1 MSIFRLSRFETL
13 KRISKI
19 LIVSNTLKTQRRLT
33 MKTYLLNLWS
43 ALADLFTFQEKN
55 VVVAG
60 GAPLPLDLQ
69 FFAGNPN
76 PDGNEPPA
84 EPEPEPTP
92 QAEPEPTAKPD
103 KTVPY
108 ARFDEV
114 NERAK
119 LAEAALQKIKDDEA
133 ERVRLAKEKQGEY
146 ETLYQEA
153 EGKAKQFESD
163 YETAKERADRLE
175 GVMTN
180 MLNAKLETVPEEY
193 HDLIPENLSSE
204 EKLEWVT
211 KAEAKGLLKDKS
223 KEPLGRGTNP
233 AGSATDLDG
242 LPVSQ
247 LFQSGYK
254 N

>member
-1 MSIFRLSRFETL
+1 MSIFRLLRFATL
-13 KRISKI
+13 KRNSKI

-33 MKTYLLNLWS
+33 MKTYLLNLWNTITS
-43 ALADLFTFQEKN
+43 YFQEKE
-55 VVVAG
+55 VVTAE
-60 GAPLPLDLQ
+60 GALLPLNLQ
-69 FFAGNPN
+69 FFAA
-76 PDGNEPPA
+76 D
-84 EPEPEPTP
+84 PEPEGD
-92 QAEPEPTAKPD
+92 PEPAPEGDPKSKPD

-108 ARFDEV
+108 SRFDEV
-114 NERAK
+114 NKRAND
-119 LAEAALQKIKDDEA
+119 AEAALQKIKDDEA
-133 ERVRLAKEKQGEY
+133 ERERLAREKQGEF
-146 ETLYQEA
+146 EKLYQEA
-153 EGKAKQFESD
+153 DGKAKEFETN
-163 YETAKERADRLE
+163 YTTVKEKADRLE

>member
-1 MSIFRLSRFETL
+1 MFISRLSRFETL
-13 KRISKI
+13 KRSSKI

-33 MKTYLLNLWS
+33 MKTYLLNLWNTITS
-43 ALADLFTFQEKN
+43 YFQEKE
-55 VVVAG
+55 VVTTE
-60 GAPLPLDLQ
+60 GALLPLNLQ
-69 FFAGNPN
+69 FFAADPGGDPQDPPADPEPKEPPN
-76 PDGNEPPA
+76 NNEPHADP
-84 EPEPEPTP
+84 
-92 QAEPEPTAKPD
+92 KPKD
-103 KTVPY
+103 PMIPKT
-108 ARFDEV
+108 RFDEV

-119 LAEAALQKIKDDEA
+119 LAEAELQKLRDAEA

-153 EGKAKQFESD
+153 EGKAKEFETN
-163 YETAKERADRLE
+163 YTTAKERADRLE

-223 KEPLGRGTNP
+223 KER
-233 AGSATDLDG
+233 
-242 LPVSQ
+242 
-247 LFQSGYK
+247 
-254 N
+254 